1 MASSSRIIWR
11 NALTV
16 VSASILVG
24 TEVFVGA
31 AAGAWALA
39 TLLGFSHVGTAIL
52 LVIGLVL
59 ATIALVNFLR
69 QATKT
74 EPIVRR

>member
-1 MASSSRIIWR
+1 MASSSRIVWR
-11 NALTV
+11 HALTV

-39 TLLGFSHVGTAIL
+39 TLLGFGHVGTAVL
-52 LVIGLVL
+52 LVIGIVL
-59 ATIALVNFLR
+59 AVIALWNFLR
-69 QATKT
+69 KAVKT
-74 EPIVRR
+74 EPILRR